1 MAITTYRP
9 SQPTPVDM
17 AQAGGAA
24 TDPYAQI
31 AQQLQN
37 QLSLSEGMKQAR
49 INYASPQGMGGQAV
63 QTLANPTN
71 RAEGQSPVQGLSA
84 GTNLNDSFA
93 SEISKA
99 GDNSTNILNTL
110 VTLLNTK
117 KSNDRA
123 DKADS
128 RAEREL
134 KLKEAE
140 ASNKGVKV
148 DDLLAT
154 RKALVDQGLDTSA
167 VDKQLTAKGVD
178 VMQTS
183 KSKATQEIA
192 DLVDKVLAQDTN
204 PITGAVRFGVGN
216 VFNRSGKKTEALF
229 NQLKAKLSLDN
240 VKSLKGQGAVSDAER
255 KLLENASSSL
265 NPEMSDT
272 DFRATLE
279 ELRKNLRG
287 EDAGGV
293 PTQVRLKSPDGQTYD
308 VPQSEV
314 QDALD
319 HGYTRI

>member
-31 AQQLQN
+31 AQQLQE
-37 QLSLSEGMKQAR
+37 QLSLSEGMRQAR

-84 GTNLNDSFA
+84 GSSLNDSFA

-117 KSNDRA
+117 KTNERA

-167 VDKQLTAKGVD
+167 VDQQLTTKGID
-178 VMQTS
+178 INQTT
-183 KSKATQEIA
+183 KSKATQEIVEIIDKLLSA
-192 DLVDKVLAQDTN
+192 DTK
-204 PITGAVRFGVGN
+204 PMTGTLQIGAMIPGTKTQN
-216 VFNRSGKKTEALF
+216 TLNEFNK
-229 NQLKAKLSLDN
+229 LKAKLSLDN
-240 VKSLKGQGAVSDAER
+240 VKSLKGQGAISNEER
-255 KLLENASSSL
+255 RLLENASSSIGR
-265 NPEMSDT
+265 NTSDT
-272 DFRATLE
+272 DFKQQLQ
-279 ELRKNLRG
+279 ELRDGLVG
-287 EDAGGV
+287 EVSGGV

-319 HGYTRI
+319 HGYKRI